1 MQLEGALDSVIQ
13 PPFPREGGTSA
24 VSSQRKHCP
33 GSCLTSFFLPQI
45 AKDLHQF
52 TFDLL
57 IKAHM
62 VSVDYP
68 EMMAEIISVQVPKIL
83 SGKVKPIYFHA
94 Q

>member
-1 MQLEGALDSVIQ
+1 MPAPCCLFLVSGLLKRPSLTLSL
-13 PPFPREGGTSA
+13 PPF
-24 VSSQRKHCP
+24 
-33 GSCLTSFFLPQI
+33 QI
-45 AKDLHQF
+45 ARELHQF

-57 IKAHM
+57 VKAHM

-83 SGKVKPIYFHA
+83 SGKVKPIFFHT